1 MRLRKLI
8 VMSVT
13 DNHLL
18 DMDQIKPVTE
28 LSNGDLCILGVGYH
42 EEAFTF
48 FVYLVFS
55 KVD

>member
-18 DMDQIKPVTE
+18 DIDQIKPVTE